1 MNAGESV
8 LANEAT
14 RGGDKVKMT
23 AIELSNQ
30 TEDTEQVKAEKGTN

>member
-8 LANEAT
+8 LANEGM
-14 RGGDKVKMT
+14 RGEDKVKMT

-30 TEDTEQVKAEKGTN
+30 TEDTEQLKGEKGTD